1 MKALSVKAMMAA
13 MVIGLAGCASTGN
26 ITPQY
31 ISPSNYASYDCFTL
45 NQEYQRVNQ
54 YIEGTQNQVN
64 RLKASGVRIGLA
76 GSSHR
81 IYPTVS
87 FGLGSDGSN
96 DARKT
101 KLSHL
106 FGESDAIIQAARM
119 KGCSFAEDIKI
130 YGEE

>member
-1 MKALSVKAMMAA
+1 MKVLSVNAVTIA
-13 MVIGLAGCASTGN
+13 MVIGLAGCASKGD

-31 ISPSNYASYDCFTL
+31 ISPSNYANYDCFTL
-45 NQEYQRVNQ
+45 NQEYQRINQ

-64 RLKASGVRIGLA
+64 GLKASGMRIGLA

-81 IYPTVS
+81 IYPTIS
-87 FGLGSDGSN
+87 FGLEPNGSN

-106 FGESDAIIQAARM
+106 FGESDAIIQAARI
-119 KGCSFAEDIKI
+119 KACSFAEDIKI